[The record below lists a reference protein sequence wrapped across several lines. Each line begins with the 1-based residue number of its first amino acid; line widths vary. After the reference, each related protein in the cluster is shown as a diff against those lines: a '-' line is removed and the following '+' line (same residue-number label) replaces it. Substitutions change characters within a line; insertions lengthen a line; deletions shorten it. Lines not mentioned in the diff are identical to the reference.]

1 MRFIKINFHIVFI
14 TLLSCNQNDDT
25 NQFHYNVFGKG
36 QPTIVIEAAM
46 GDDSESWED
55 IQAKLSHFATVVTY
69 DRLGLGKSQST
80 TMPRT
85 VANFA
90 NDLDEFLTT
99 ENISPPYI
107 LMGHS
112 LGGFIIRKYQNDHPE
127 KVVGMILVDPLHE
140 YQYEMLMAIKTK
152 ADQEKTK
159 SEVQEFYQNQPLGVQ
174 NEFKEYHYNCQVMQK
189 LPFAMDLPITIIASL
204 MVNESVTKE
213 ERLVKKELFENWKK
227 DAPQIKTIYTT
238 KSGHYIQDT
247 EPELILDAVKSMIKS
262 Y

>member
-1 MRFIKINFHIVFI
+1 MRFIKINFYIVFI
-14 TLLSCNQNDDT
+14 TLLSCNQNDDA
-25 NQFHYNVFGKG
+25 NQFHYNVLGNG

-55 IQAKLSHFATVVTY
+55 FQAKLSHFATVVAY
-69 DRLGLGKSQST
+69 DRLGLGKSDST

-85 VANFA
+85 VANLA
-90 NDLDEFLTT
+90 NDLDKFLTT
-99 ENISPPYI
+99 EDISPPYI
-107 LMGHS
+107 LLGHS

-127 KVVGMILVDPLHE
+127 KVIGMILVDPLHE
-140 YQYEMLMAIKTK
+140 YQYETLMALKTK
-152 ADQEKTK
+152 ADQEKTE

-174 NEFKEYHYNCQVMQK
+174 NEFKEYHYNCQVMQQ
-189 LPFAMDLPITIIASL
+189 LPFAMDLPITIIVSL
-204 MVNESVTKE
+204 MVNENVTKE

-247 EPELILDAVKSMIKS
+247 EPELILDAVKLMIKS